1 MNKNK
6 PKDLLLLILAI
17 VFSIALMFAFV
28 ELPRWLNVFLGQ
40 NIGAPAFDQGSG
52 ESAAFRAEVFID
64 VLHLRWIGYGSLL
77 LVCFFIVMGFI
88 SRKSSWAWAG
98 AFVIFLP
105 VFSQFA
111 VSMFFLSGLGMLRT
125 GWLPMM
131 EAGFPILDMGR
142 VIYVPYDVLMWFFGL
157 FNWNAK
163 DFLSWFF
170 MATGSFLFAWG
181 VFVWFQ
187 SRFGHKGVATQWIY
201 KISRHPQYLGWI
213 IWSYGLMIF
222 SATENNMKK
231 SWGDST
237 SFPWL
242 VATMIIIAICMLEEL
257 VMRQKYGEEYDEY
270 RKRTPFLFPI
280 PQWLS
285 RIFNAPLK
293 LFTKSEFPQNK
304 KQVAGITVTYTL
316 TFMALSLFWV
326 YPQIIKPVRTV
337 NSTTS
342 AQLIDSLT
350 TVIYNTPERRDI
362 SKKFSEMGKYGDAA
376 VDRLIMFLSD
386 IDPVKREF
394 AANQLGHIKNPIA
407 VEPLIQAIHDE
418 NWRVRN
424 SSANALAEIGDERA
438 IGPIID
444 MIEEMPP
451 NERSRFYGTLGS
463 LKAKEAW
470 PFLAEDIYT
479 SEWYVRNAIL
489 QAMADI
495 DFQNAKPYIYFAL
508 EDEEVRVRRQAVFII
523 LEKLPPDAIDPVS
536 MVLDDEDF
544 EVRFY
549 ARQAISR
556 IEEKIK
562 SVMK

>member
-1 MNKNK
+1 MNNNK
-6 PKDLLLLILAI
+6 FKDLLLLILAI
-17 VFSIALMFAFV
+17 VFSVALMFAFI

-64 VLHLRWIGYGSLL
+64 ALYLRWIGYGSLL
-77 LVCFFIVMGFI
+77 LVCFFIVMGFV
-88 SRKSSWAWAG
+88 SKKSTWAWAG

-131 EAGFPILDMGR
+131 EAGFPILDLGR

-157 FNWNAK
+157 FNWNAR

-170 MATGSFLFAWG
+170 MAIGSFLFAWG
-181 VFVWFQ
+181 VFVWFR
-187 SRFGHKGVATQWIY
+187 SRFGNKGVATLWIY

-257 VMRQKYGEEYDEY
+257 SMRQKYGLEYDEY

-285 RIFNAPLK
+285 RLFNAPLK

-316 TFMALSLFWV
+316 IFMALSLFWV
-326 YPQIIKPVRTV
+326 YPQIVKPERTV
-337 NSTTS
+337 NPNTS
-342 AQLIDSLT
+342 AQIIDSLA

-394 AANQLGHIKNPIA
+394 AANQLGHIKSTKA

-451 NERSRFYGTLGS
+451 NGRSRFYGTLGS

-479 SEWYVRNAIL
+479 SEWYVQNAIL

-495 DFQNAKPYIYFAL
+495 DFENAKPYIYFAL

-523 LEKLPPDAIDPVS
+523 LEKLPLDAIDPVS
-536 MVLDDEDF
+536 RVLDDEDF

-549 ARQAISR
+549 ARQALNQ
-556 IEEKIK
+556 IEKKKNGGI
-562 SVMK
+562 